1 MAGTTVPL
9 AVGSART
16 AAAVGLKIG
25 DVAPLTGANAAFGP
39 SWIKAAQL
47 AAADANSAAKAAGVP
62 FTVTVN
68 SADEGDT
75 PQSATSATR
84 QLVGEG
90 DSCILG
96 GTSSTD
102 SIAMAEA
109 VTIPAH
115 VVQISPAA
123 SSVLYGNLHSR
134 GGSTFR
140 TLPSDALGTQV
151 LAAYMARK
159 LGGATGKI
167 VSVAGR
173 NDSYGGPA
181 AKAFAAAWR
190 KLGGKV
196 EGPVL
201 YDPNASSYDS
211 EAAQIVKGHPA
222 AFVIYDFPETY
233 AKVGAALLRT
243 GAFNASKLYTTAGF
257 PSTIPSGFPAAALE
271 GAYVI
276 SPGEPPAGA
285 ALHAF
290 NAAFTASKLSPR
302 AQQPYSV
309 NNFDAAML
317 CILSSEAA
325 HSSSGSAMAAKMLSV
340 VSANAPK
347 HDFRTLTKAF
357 TTLNVNKR
365 IDYVGVSGS
374 TQLNSHG
381 DPTGTVA
388 AVTEYKNGKL
398 VTLRTIRL
406 ADGKLTTVK

>member
-1 MAGTTVPL
+1 MDQDAGDSSRRSGTILAGCVAAAVMAGTTVPL

-181 AKAFAAAWR
+181 AKAFVAAWR

-233 AKVGAALLRT
+233 ARSAPRFSEPGR
-243 GAFNASKLYTTAGF
+243 SMR
-257 PSTIPSGFPAAALE
+257 PSCTR
-271 GAYVI
+271 
-276 SPGEPPAGA
+276 
-285 ALHAF
+285 
-290 NAAFTASKLSPR
+290 PR
-302 AQQPYSV
+302 ASRRRSRV
-309 NNFDAAML
+309 
-317 CILSSEAA
+317 
-325 HSSSGSAMAAKMLSV
+325 GSRRPRSRG
-340 VSANAPK
+340 
-347 HDFRTLTKAF
+347 RT
-357 TTLNVNKR
+357 
-365 IDYVGVSGS
+365 
-374 TQLNSHG
+374 
-381 DPTGTVA
+381 
-388 AVTEYKNGKL
+388 
-398 VTLRTIRL
+398 
-406 ADGKLTTVK
+406 